1 MSSGVIRRLNQ
12 GSGGVMD
19 AARCHG
25 CGHPA
30 RIHNRVGCVSGPC
43 ECVVTRAE
51 LMPDAPRLEV
61 PVGVVSTPAAPPS
74 APAPPSVAAAP
85 APAVA
90 PAAPAGP
97 VGAPPA
103 PVELPPWLPG
113 AGVPRVKP
121 TPAPIVEVT
130 TPDEDVVRR
139 VDEIIAAGKLA
150 ARKRPRRTDARPAA
164 SPALVSA
171 AVVGERDA
179 VGEVAATDLEGPV
192 AATVTPEPLDLEPF
206 LSAAVY
212 SYAAWYC
219 DRCHQRRH
227 DPGACPDCRR
237 TLQPVY
243 VAIIPRSAP

>member
-1 MSSGVIRRLNQ
+1 
-12 GSGGVMD
+12 MD
-19 AARCHG
+19 AAKCPA
-25 CGHPA
+25 CGHNA
-30 RIHNRVGCVSGPC
+30 RVHNRVGCVFGPC
-43 ECVVTRAE
+43 ECAVTIGE
-51 LMPDAPRLEV
+51 LNPGAPRLEV
-61 PVGVVSTPAAPPS
+61 PDGIISTPAAPPA
-74 APAPPSVAAAP
+74 APAPPPVAAAP

-97 VGAPPA
+97 VGEPPA

-130 TPDEDVVRR
+130 TPDEDVVRQ

-171 AVVGERDA
+171 VVVGERDA
-179 VGEVAATDLEGPV
+179 VGEVAVAAGDV
-192 AATVTPEPLDLEPF
+192 AATEPEPLDLAPF
-206 LSAAVY
+206 LNASLTY
-212 SYAAWYC
+212 YAAWAC
-219 DRCHQRRH
+219 TVHPLQRRH

-237 TLQPVY
+237 ALTAVY
-243 VAIIPRSAP
+243 NVVIPRELP